1 MAGIKLARLEES
13 GAHPHSSY
21 TEFLRELVAK
31 LLSTPGVVVHEDRK
45 TRAAVIKT

>member
-1 MAGIKLARLEES
+1 MAGIKLARLDES

-31 LLSTPGVVVHEDRK
+31 LLSTLGVVVHADKK
-45 TRAAVIKT
+45 TKAVAIKT

>member
-1 MAGIKLARLEES
+1 MAGIRLARLDES

-31 LLSTPGVVVHEDRK
+31 LVSTLGVVVHADKK
-45 TRAAVIKT
+45 TKAVVIKT